1 MTVFS
6 DRVRREE
13 TAPGDLHDLREAY
26 ERGRR
31 DAEAARPRHPL
42 GMTLLF
48 VAAAVGAVLLALA
61 LVNGS
66 FGRAGGVMDTNLK
79 SAAAVAGPAVKGAA
93 DQASRAASEA
103 VSGAV
108 SDVKQDVAPDDHR

>member
-6 DRVRREE
+6 DRVRRDEN
-13 TAPGDLHDLREAY
+13 APGDLHDLREAY

-66 FGRAGGVMDTNLK
+66 FGRAGGVMDTNLR
-79 SAAAVAGPAVKGAA
+79 SAAAAAGPAVKDAA
-93 DQASRAASEA
+93 DQASRA
-103 VSGAV
+103 VSGAA
-108 SDVKQDVAPDDHR
+108 SDVKQDVAPDDRR